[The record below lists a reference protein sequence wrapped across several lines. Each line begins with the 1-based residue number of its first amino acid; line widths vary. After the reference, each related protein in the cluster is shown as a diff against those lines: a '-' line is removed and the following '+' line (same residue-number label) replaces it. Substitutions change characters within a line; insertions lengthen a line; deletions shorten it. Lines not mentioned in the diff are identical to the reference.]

1 MQSRDE
7 IAGLVFG
14 LSRGT
19 KYKINEAYL
28 LGIVDND
35 DSNDASNDDSNDDS
49 NGDSTFEI
57 KVSRKSSELLK
68 IEIVKASE
76 SYMSV
81 EEIAKK
87 VGKSISHL
95 KNRVIPQMLQEN
107 LLERKFPDIPKHPQ
121 QKFRAVRK

>member
-1 MQSRDE
+1 MRLR
-7 IAGLVFG
+7 GLFLVW
-14 LSRGT
+14 SERGT

-35 DSNDASNDDSNDDS
+35 DSNDARNDDSNDDS

>member
-1 MQSRDE
+1 MF
-7 IAGLVFG
+7 LVW
-14 LSRGT
+14 SERGT

>member
-1 MQSRDE
+1 MRLR
-7 IAGLVFG
+7 GLFFG
-14 LSRGT
+14 MGRGT

-35 DSNDASNDDSNDDS
+35 ASNDDS

-95 KNRVIPQMLQEN
+95 KNRVIPQMLQEK

>member
-1 MQSRDE
+1 MRLR
-7 IAGLVFG
+7 GLFLVW
-14 LSRGT
+14 SERGT